1 MAAKFKGSA
10 VEFAGKRF
18 EFSAPNDIL
27 LQVDVYDS
35 GGTLLGTPI
44 RFKNADG
51 RIAADFPGVDDGSFI
66 TNGEHGG
73 PGSITN
79 G

>member
-10 VEFAGKRF
+10 VEFAGKVF
-18 EFSAPNDIL
+18 EFSAPDGNL
-27 LQVDVYDS
+27 MQVDVYDTE
-35 GGTLLGTPI
+35 GTLLGTPI
-44 RFKNADG
+44 RFKDADG
-51 RIAADFPGVDDGSFI
+51 RIAADFPGVDNGSFI

-73 PGSITN
+73 TGSITN